1 MHDGE
6 VREEVVRHNDE
17 MAREGLR
24 VLACAYRDIPQGMQ
38 EFRMEDVERDLV
50 FLGLAGMMDPPRP
63 EVADAVKM
71 ARNAGSSFWVR
82 SRGRAQRS
90 ASCSCCCMAA
100 GIGVPCCQ
108 RQTSCTGTPSP

>member
-71 ARNAGSSFWVR
+71 ARNAGIRIIMVT
-82 SRGRAQRS
+82 GDYGLTAEPL
-90 ASCSCCCMAA
+90 APSCLWRRNCGSW
-100 GIGVPCCQ
+100 
-108 RQTSCTGTPSP
+108 